1 MNDQCN
7 RCLSTL
13 FRPVL
18 AIDGR
23 MGCAFCHNASVTRS
37 NSASSSAQPG
47 GQNTELHRVAVSHE
61 ATVAMELARAEKN

>member
-37 NSASSSAQPG
+37 KGSVLLG